1 MIFSRNDVLR
11 WNTSVIETRHLA
23 AEMHLTRLSHSVEQN
38 EGDWDIQV
46 SVTKGT
52 GTRVSTSY
60 YTAGFSRAVGRG
72 KRKEETLNCFLR
84 SPLSVLYTKLPRLPA
99 ISSHLNT
106 RLLDINLREVLGE
119 AGDNVLELGL
129 EVLGK
134 GALLVE
140 GVEEGLLVGAEVR
153 KEVSL
158 PLEDLGNGDVVEVT
172 VDTSEDERNH
182 LVDGHGLVLLLL
194 EELSET
200 LTTVEGLLGGGIEI
214 GTELGEGGNLTV
226 LGQEELEGTSD
237 LLHGLELSGGAD
249 TRHRETDVDGRAD
262 TLVEELGLQE
272 DLTISDGNDVG
283 GNVSGHIT
291 TLGLNDGERSER
303 STTELVAHLGGTLEE
318 TRVEVEDVTGV
329 GLTSRRAT
337 EKEGHLTVGDGLLGQ
352 IVVDDDGVLS
362 VITEP
367 LTCLM
372 LAIGSQQSSHWQDSL
387 PMEVPVNGAIYW
399 RGAASEAVA
408 ATMMEYFMASFSS
421 RVWTS

>member
-1 MIFSRNDVLR
+1 MQHNLR
-11 WNTSVIETRHLA
+11 LWDG
-23 AEMHLTRLSHSVEQN
+23 SVE
-38 EGDWDIQV
+38 
-46 SVTKGT
+46 VTKGT
-52 GTRVSTSY
+52 GTRISTSY
-60 YTAGFSRAVGRG
+60 YTAGFSLAVCRG

-84 SPLSVLYTKLPRLPA
+84 SPLSVLYTKLPLLPA

-119 AGDNVLELGL
+119 AGDDVLELGL

-153 KEVSL
+153 KEVRL

-172 VDTSEDERNH
+172 VDTSEDEGNH

-237 LLHGLELSGGAD
+237 LLHGLDLGSGTD
-249 TRHRETDVDGRAD
+249 TGDGKTDVNGGTD
-262 TLVEELGLQE
+262 TLVEQLSLQE
-272 DLTISDGNDVG
+272 DLAVGDGNDVG

-291 TLGLNDGERSER
+291 TLGLNDG
-303 STTELVAHLGGTLEE
+303 
-318 TRVEVEDVTGV
+318 
-329 GLTSRRAT
+329 
-337 EKEGHLTVGDGLLGQ
+337 K
-352 IVVDDDGVLS
+352 
-362 VITEP
+362 
-367 LTCLM
+367 
-372 LAIGSQQSSHWQDSL
+372 GSQGTTTLKKMLENSKQ
-387 PMEVPVNGAIYW
+387 
-399 RGAASEAVA
+399 RGIEALANLLFIFAALSNNLE
-408 ATMMEYFMASFSS
+408 
-421 RVWTS
+421 

>member
-1 MIFSRNDVLR
+1 
-11 WNTSVIETRHLA
+11 
-23 AEMHLTRLSHSVEQN
+23 MHLTRLSHSVEQN

-84 SPLSVLYTKLPRLPA
+84 SPLSVLYTKLPLLRA
-99 ISSHLNT
+99 ISSHLIT

-119 AGDNVLELGL
+119 AGDDVLKLGL
-129 EVLGK
+129 KVLGK

-153 KEVSL
+153 EEVRL

-194 EELSET
+194 EELGET
-200 LTTVEGLLGGGIEI
+200 LTTVEGLLGGSVQV
-214 GTELGEGGNLTV
+214 GTELGEGGDLTV
-226 LGQEELEGTSD
+226 LGQEELQGASD

-249 TRHRETDVDGRAD
+249 TRHGQTDVDGGAD

-291 TLGLNDGERSER
+291 TLGLNDGQSSER
-303 STTELVAHLGGTLEE
+303 TTTKLVVHLGGTLKE
-318 TRVEVEDVTGV
+318 TRVEVENVTGV
-329 GLTSRRAT
+329 SLTTRRTT
-337 EKEGHLTVGDGLLGQ
+337 EKQRHLTVGNGLLCQ
-352 IVVDDDGVLS
+352 IVVDDQGVLA
-362 VITEP
+362 VVTEP
-367 LTCLM
+367 
-372 LAIGSQQSSHWQDSL
+372 G
-387 PMEVPVNGAIYW
+387 GY
-399 RGAASEAVA
+399 R
-408 ATMMEYFMASFSS
+408 
-421 RVWTS
+421 

>member
-1 MIFSRNDVLR
+1 MHSLPGSLDSMQHNLR
-11 WNTSVIETRHLA
+11 L
-23 AEMHLTRLSHSVEQN
+23 
-38 EGDWDIQV
+38 WDG
-46 SVTKGT
+46 SFEVTKGT
-52 GTRVSTSY
+52 GTRISTSY
-60 YTAGFSRAVGRG
+60 YTAGFSLAVCRG
-72 KRKEETLNCFLR
+72 KRKRKHSIAFYALRSLYYTRNFHFLR
-84 SPLSVLYTKLPRLPA
+84 A

-119 AGDNVLELGL
+119 AGDDILELGL

-172 VDTSEDERNH
+172 VDTSEDEGNH

-200 LTTVEGLLGGGIEI
+200 LTTVEGLLGGSVQV
-214 GTELGEGGNLTV
+214 GTELGEGGDLTV

-249 TRHRETDVDGRAD
+249 TRHRQTDVDGGAD
-262 TLVEELGLQE
+262 TLVEQLSLQE
-272 DLTISDGNDVG
+272 DLAVSDGNDVG

-291 TLGLNDGERSER
+291 TLSLNNGQGGERS
-303 STTELVAHLGGTLEE
+303 TAELVAHLGGTLEE

-329 GLTSRRAT
+329 SLTTGGTT
-337 EKEGHLTVGDGLLGQ
+337 EKQRHLTVGNGLLGQ
-352 IVVDDDGVLS
+352 IVVDDKSVLA

-367 LTCLM
+367 GEFSM
-372 LAIGSQQSSHWQDSL
+372 LHSKQEI
-387 PMEVPVNGAIYW
+387 
-399 RGAASEAVA
+399 
-408 ATMMEYFMASFSS
+408 S
-421 RVWTS
+421 R